1 MKRWHILAAASA
13 YLLFTGQSKAISSP
27 SSTTAERVY
36 QSALGFVGKTTQ
48 QAGSWVDPRVSC
60 AAVVSN
66 ILPPDLSI
74 PKNAAVVTGGG
85 LVGNL
90 KNAGW
95 FYVPRAESIP
105 GCIVYHNA
113 TPDPSDHGKE
123 HIGACSNQGC
133 TTAINTKGGEVVNDN
148 YPERFKPYIDRGA
161 PWGGVLCP
169 KN

>member
-1 MKRWHILAAASA
+1 MKRWQILAAASA
-13 YLLFTGQSKAISSP
+13 YLLFTGQSKAIPS

-95 FYVPRAESIP
+95 LYVPRAESIP

-123 HIGACSNQGC
+123 HIGGCSNQGC
-133 TTAINTKGGEVVNDN
+133 TTAINTKGGKVVNDN
-148 YPERFKPYIDRGA
+148 YPERFKAYIDRGA